1 MPSGPSSFSF
11 WSVDSILVVYRVKD
25 NVCDLIIA
33 ADYYGFSSVLTD
45 CSKFLIKLLT
55 ISSCISIWSFS
66 NDFNLSEVEEAA
78 FDYILRH
85 FVKVRDFCVG
95 FYSNTPISDIQNGV
109 GVHCTSRTDVQ
120 PVNNERMAQCGRE
133 GDK

>member
-1 MPSGPSSFSF
+1 M
-11 WSVDSILVVYRVKD
+11 DVYRVTD

-45 CSKFLIKLLT
+45 CSNFLIKLLT

-85 FVKVRDFCVG
+85 FVKVRDFLRRL
-95 FYSNTPISDIQNGV
+95 YSNNLLLRYTKRCRRSLYFPNRCSTG
-109 GVHCTSRTDVQ
+109 
-120 PVNNERMAQCGRE
+120 
-133 GDK
+133 

>member
-1 MPSGPSSFSF
+1 M
-11 WSVDSILVVYRVKD
+11 VVYRVKD

-95 FYSNTPISDIQNGV
+95 FYSNTPFSDIQNGV